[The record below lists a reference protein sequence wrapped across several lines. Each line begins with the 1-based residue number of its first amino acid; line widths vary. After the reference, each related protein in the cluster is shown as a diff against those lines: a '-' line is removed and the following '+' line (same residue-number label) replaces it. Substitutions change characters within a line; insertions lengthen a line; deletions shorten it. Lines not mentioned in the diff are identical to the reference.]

1 MIGARAETHGI
12 VEVQKRETTKL
23 FCRGS
28 ASSVQVSRQKQ
39 MLHGTRVLALYTTQ
53 KVHFRIRDVLVLLI
67 DINVI
72 LCESWRSREQMFC
85 DTFDKQMP
93 EYVMHFPL
101 QILHTVKTLAN
112 KSSTHVAQC
121 TLVHAKTS
129 TVNSSLCDREY
140 DSAMYHAALRSK

>member
-1 MIGARAETHGI
+1 
-12 VEVQKRETTKL
+12 
-23 FCRGS
+23 
-28 ASSVQVSRQKQ
+28 
-39 MLHGTRVLALYTTQ
+39 MLHDARVLAICTSL
-53 KVHFRIRDVLVLLI
+53 KVHFRIRDILVLLI

-101 QILHTVKTLAN
+101 QILHTVKILAN

-121 TLVHAKTS
+121 TFVHARMS
-129 TVNSSLCDREY
+129 TVNSSLCDHEY
-140 DSAMYHAALRSK
+140 DSAMYRTAIGANSRR